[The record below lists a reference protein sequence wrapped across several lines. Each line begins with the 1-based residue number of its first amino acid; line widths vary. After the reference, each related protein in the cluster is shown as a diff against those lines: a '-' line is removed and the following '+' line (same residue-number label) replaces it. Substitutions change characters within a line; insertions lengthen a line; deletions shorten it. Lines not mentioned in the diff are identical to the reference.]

1 MPSCAVSPEVND
13 NGYEIRYS
21 RATAVTIKNEP
32 IHEMLSIF
40 SLYILTFFRWMV
52 GWRGGE
58 GSNNERLDGEGMAKW
73 SWLTLR
79 FN

>member
-21 RATAVTIKNEP
+21 RAPAVTIKNEP

-52 GWRGGE
+52 GWMGRGWQNGVGLLSDLIDE
-58 GSNNERLDGEGMAKW
+58 KQD
-73 SWLTLR
+73 
-79 FN
+79 

>member
-1 MPSCAVSPEVND
+1 MSGDSRTVPSCAVSPEVND

-40 SLYILTFFRWMV
+40 SLYILTFFRWMGRGWQNGV
-52 GWRGGE
+52 GLLSDLIDE
-58 GSNNERLDGEGMAKW
+58 KQD
-73 SWLTLR
+73 
-79 FN
+79 